1 MAVLRFFSS
10 SFRRFFFFLVCSS
23 PNAVQNRFARPYVFR
38 RWFRRRWNRRC
49 NRNGFVGTVS
59 GGDKG
64 SPSRVEGEGRVGC
77 GPRGKAC
84 AVPTTVHG
92 PWTFATWTAAPLE
105 SQKEVTEAERERGEK
120 ELFNKMSTK
129 KKKTKKTVL
138 SLFFLFAV
146 QSLPNSPPPTALSK
160 QLQWPST
167 RRLLCA

>member
-1 MAVLRFFSS
+1 MLFFVQGVVDGVGKFEALALRTFSS
-10 SFRRFFFFLVCSS
+10 ARRQM
-23 PNAVQNRFARPYVFR
+23 PPTNASIWSRVLLDGRAKV
-38 RWFRRRWNRRC
+38 
-49 NRNGFVGTVS
+49 VATVS
-59 GGDKG
+59 VSDKG
-64 SPSRVEGEGRVGC
+64 RPSRVEGEGRVGC

-129 KKKTKKTVL
+129 KKTKKTVL
-138 SLFFLFAV
+138 PLFFLFAV

-160 QLQWPST
+160 QLQWPSS